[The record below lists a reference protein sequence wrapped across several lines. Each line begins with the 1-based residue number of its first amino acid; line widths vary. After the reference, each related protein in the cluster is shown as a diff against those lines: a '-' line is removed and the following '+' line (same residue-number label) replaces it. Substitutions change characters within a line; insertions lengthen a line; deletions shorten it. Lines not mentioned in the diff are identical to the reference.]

1 MSRSSDPGTA
11 AAGSAGSAH
20 GDGDGGPGPSAD
32 LPAPY
37 ESPWGW
43 LQRDLIAVLA
53 SLRLRIQELWRRNG
67 EGDLSVPGFWPQAL
81 APLFWPLV
89 LALALAIA
97 VALPLALIQAA
108 PGPLSAPKLPPGPG
122 VESPPPSAAPAA
134 PVQADGAQVMA
145 AAGAEEPAAPPRP
158 VLQLDPLLAL
168 LANDDPD
175 HLIRNA
181 HPDPAQARLDLEL
194 QPDFV
199 ALPEPRQRQLAQQ
212 WLERS
217 EALGYEQLQLLGGGG
232 ELLGRRAR
240 VGSGMILFTANP
252 EF

>member
-1 MSRSSDPGTA
+1 
-11 AAGSAGSAH
+11 
-20 GDGDGGPGPSAD
+20 
-32 LPAPY
+32 L
-37 ESPWGW
+37 

-81 APLFWPLV
+81 APLFWPLL

-97 VALPLALIQAA
+97 VALPVALIQAA
-108 PGPLSAPKLPPGPG
+108 PAVLSEPESGPVSGLVSQRPSTASAAGQSAGFAGPPGAAPGDSAPSQMDG
-122 VESPPPSAAPAA
+122 VEALAPA
-134 PVQADGAQVMA
+134 VADQP
-145 AAGAEEPAAPPRP
+145 AEPPQP
-158 VLQLDPLLAL
+158 LLQLDPLVAL

-175 HLIRNA
+175 HLIRSV

-199 ALPEPRQRQLAQQ
+199 TLPESRQRQLAQQ